1 MAQKKIKS
9 AVGTKVAIG
18 ASVAGLAGAA
28 YLLFGPEGKKHQKD
42 LHDWVHKV
50 RKMTEKEF
58 DVEIAALKKKS
69 ASLSKTARSKVKK
82 ITKKA
87 RA

>member
-1 MAQKKIKS
+1 MAQKKTKS

-42 LHDWVHKV
+42 LRNWVHKV
-50 RKMTEKEF
+50 RKMTEEEF
-58 DVEIAALKKKS
+58 EAEIAILKKKS
-69 ASLSKTARSKVKK
+69 GVLAKTAKSKVKK